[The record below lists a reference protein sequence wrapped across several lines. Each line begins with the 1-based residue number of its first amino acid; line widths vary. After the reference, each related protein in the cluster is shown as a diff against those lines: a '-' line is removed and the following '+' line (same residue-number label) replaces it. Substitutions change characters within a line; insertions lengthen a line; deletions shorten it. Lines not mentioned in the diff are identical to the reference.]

1 MNAGKFAATLILTL
15 IITAGI
21 AYLGAQGDQTDR
33 GNQGDRGTMESPDDD
48 GVVSHEVD
56 PDEEKFEWTRE
67 RMLLATPMPMTGEER
82 QFVFSHEALEKL
94 RDWPASKFDEYVSSE
109 IGRRQAAQEA
119 CRWRDLAAMLK
130 RQVDRAAEFLGK
142 PAVTTSNGNSDPEL
156 AACDYEK
163 FESLLSS
170 GANKRVFDQLKSW
183 RQSIADLSANL
194 DEFEAE
200 AKKAGKADKLGEILA
215 GVE

>member
-1 MNAGKFAATLILTL
+1 MDAKKFAATLILTM

-21 AYLGAQGDQTDR
+21 SYLGARGDQTDTDS
-33 GNQGDRGTMESPDDD
+33 QGDQVTVESPTDD

-56 PDEEKFEWTRE
+56 PNEDKFEWTRE

-94 RDWPASKFDEYVSSE
+94 RDWPASKFDEYVSSP

-130 RQVDRAAEFLGK
+130 RQVDKAAEFLGE
-142 PAVTTSNGNSDPEL
+142 PAVTTSNGNTDPEL
-156 AACDYEK
+156 ATCDYDQ
-163 FESLLSS
+163 FETRLNN
-170 GANKRVFDQLKSW
+170 GENKRVFDQLKSW
-183 RQSIADLSANL
+183 RQSIADLSARL
-194 DEFEAE
+194 DGFEAE
-200 AKKAGKADKLGEILA
+200 AKKAGKEEQLGAILA
-215 GVE
+215 DVE